1 MLCSLTRWRS
11 WKGPSCRRRRSWLRS
26 RGIRSTLTATSPTR
40 SSWRACGRAWRHWHM
55 PSATTELP
63 TLMFATPRALETW
76 LAKNHGQSTG
86 VWLRFAKKGSSQT
99 SVTYAEALEVAL
111 CYGWIDG
118 QKAKGDDETW
128 LQKFTPRSKRSIWS
142 KINRDKALA
151 LIEAGRMK
159 PSGLREIERAKE
171 DGRWAAAYD
180 GQRTATVPDDLAEA
194 LAKNAKARKHF
205 ETLNSVNR
213 YAILFRIANA
223 KTPETRAGRIK
234 QFVDMLAR
242 GEVLHP

>member
-1 MLCSLTRWRS
+1 
-11 WKGPSCRRRRSWLRS
+11 
-26 RGIRSTLTATSPTR
+26 
-40 SSWRACGRAWRHWHM
+40 M
-55 PSATTELP
+55 PSAASELP
-63 TLMFATPRALETW
+63 VLRFATPRALETW
-76 LAKNHGQSTG
+76 LAKNHAKAAG

-99 SVTYAEALEVAL
+99 SVTYAEALDVAL

-159 PSGLREIERAKE
+159 PAGLHEIERAKG
-171 DGRWAAAYD
+171 DGRWEAAYD
-180 GQRTATVPDDLAEA
+180 GQRTATVPDDLAAA
-194 LAKNAKARKHF
+194 LAKNARARKHF

-213 YAILFRIANA
+213 YAILFRIGNA
-223 KTPETRAGRIK
+223 KKPETRARRIQ